1 MMKNRYRILLPLLG
15 ALLTGALAQAQAP
28 MDMARNGMRD
38 IHGTARAQGMSNAVG
53 ALGADPTAVSINPA
67 GIGLYRSS
75 EVSLG
80 FNFGQVKTS
89 TNWMDKEGADMSK
102 WVGNL
107 DHLSIIFPIYNSL
120 SSDLR
125 LVMGASAGS
134 LYDYDRDYEMRS
146 VAPDYSLAE
155 YIANKAT
162 ATGAPF
168 GQLEQISSSPNF
180 LASMGYL
187 GGFIET
193 KPGYDNVYVPATYAA
208 VNPFAADKY
217 AEDNITYLL
226 PQTGKLNVSEKGS
239 RKSYDFTLGGSWA
252 DRIYFG
258 AALRSTS
265 MSYSRSS
272 MYREDFSY
280 TYKPQYNEPDQVY
293 YTELGN
299 SLTVAGG
306 TVGANL
312 GIMAAIGDYGRIG
325 LSYNTPSFGRFNE
338 VFYTTTAWYNSNRTE
353 EKGGKVVSAPLYTN
367 GTDDMTNSYSV
378 MLPGDLTASAMVFLG
393 GYGMVTYDFN
403 WRDLGSARF
412 QGSAFDSANTFLKED
427 YGSQMTHR
435 IGVEVRPISWL
446 YLRAGY
452 SYTDGGLKAEG
463 LRPTDGNALTYDY
476 VASGSITDAALRDS
490 YQSIS
495 AGVGCK
501 LFGSTTLDL
510 AYVRGKASERVFP
523 FPASP
528 EVSDAAGAKLAPAVN
543 SQGATMSTVTNRMV
557 ASLTFRF

>member
-1 MMKNRYRILLPLLG
+1 MKNRYRILLPLLA

-28 MDMARNGMRD
+28 MDMTRNGMRD

-107 DHLSIIFPIYNSL
+107 DHLSIIFPIYQSL
-120 SSDLR
+120 SSDIR
-125 LVMGASAGS
+125 LVMGASMSS
-134 LYDYDRDYEMRS
+134 LYDYDRDYEMRM
-146 VAPDYSLAE
+146 VDMKHGLAE
-155 YIANKAT
+155 YMANYATRNSGSFMGNIAA
-162 ATGAPF
+162 GADFIEKVDGTSAYRPGNYIAF
-168 GQLEQISSSPNF
+168 DPTVDKDHKYLKGNIGF
-180 LASMGYL
+180 LAPTDGR
-187 GGFIET
+187 
-193 KPGYDNVYVPATYAA
+193 
-208 VNPFAADKY
+208 
-217 AEDNITYLL
+217 
-226 PQTGKLNVSEKGS
+226 LNVSEKGS
-239 RKSYDFTLGGSWA
+239 RKSYDFTIGGSWA

-272 MYREDFSY
+272 MYREDYFYSH
-280 TYKPQYNEPDQVY
+280 KPDFPSEPDLTY
-293 YTELGN
+293 YNELGN
-299 SLTVAGG
+299 GLSVAGG

-338 VFYTTTAWYNSNRTE
+338 VFYTTTANYNSNAL
-353 EKGGKVVSAPLYTN
+353 GKDGVTPDPLYETK
-367 GTDDMTNSYSV
+367 TDDMTNSYSV
-378 MLPGDLTASAMVFLG
+378 MLPGDLTASAMAFLG

-412 QGSAFDSANTFLKED
+412 QGSDFTDVNSFLKED

-435 IGVEVRPISWL
+435 VGVEVRPISWL

-452 SYTDGGLKAEG
+452 SYTDGGIKAEG
-463 LRPTDGNALTYDY
+463 LHPREGNTLTYNY
-476 VASGSITDAALRDS
+476 VPAGTITDIALRDS
-490 YQSIS
+490 YQSIT
-495 AGVGCK
+495 AGLGCK

-510 AYVRGKASERVFP
+510 AYVRGKATERVYP
-523 FPASP
+523 FPAAEGIP
-528 EVSDAAGAKLAPAVN
+528 EGDKTTERPTVNPVGA
-543 SQGATMSTVTNRMV
+543 SMSTVTDRLV